1 MKELLR
7 LAMENA
13 KLKKK
18 IRDLLEENAE
28 LKQGL
33 RCAYNYINRR
43 IGEAVEYADT
53 IRNRST

>member
-33 RCAYNYINRR
+33 RCAYPETVAECWELYFSEKVRD
-43 IGEAVEYADT
+43 EK
-53 IRNRST
+53 